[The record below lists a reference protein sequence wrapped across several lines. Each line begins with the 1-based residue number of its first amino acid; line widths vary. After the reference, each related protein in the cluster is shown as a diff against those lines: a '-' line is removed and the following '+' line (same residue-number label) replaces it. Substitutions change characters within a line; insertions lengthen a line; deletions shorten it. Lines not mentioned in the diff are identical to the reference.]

1 MKLFAKKTHDM
12 KLTIYYIL
20 GIIILAIIIPVL
32 TPLIAPWSQLNC
44 EELEIDINS
53 GVILES
59 KYIWFYPVY
68 QSKIE
73 SSISKRI
80 KQVKSE
86 PENWKKVRTTSY
98 AIKYSPHYNYHSAA
112 AICNQLELYF
122 SYAKLTPENEVTI
135 CQKVI
140 DLWKSDGSYHSSGKY
155 VNSLTEK
162 LFENTQ

>member
-1 MKLFAKKTHDM
+1 M
-12 KLTIYYIL
+12 
-20 GIIILAIIIPVL
+20 
-32 TPLIAPWSQLNC
+32 
-44 EELEIDINS
+44 
-53 GVILES
+53 LES
-59 KYIWFYPVY
+59 KYIWFYPIY

-73 SSISKRI
+73 SAISKRI
-80 KQVKSE
+80 QPAESQ
-86 PENWKKVRTTSY
+86 PANWKKVRTTSY

-122 SYAKLTPENEVTI
+122 SHAKLSTENEKLI

-162 LFENTQ
+162 LFENSH